1 MNQDLK
7 QWVDSCAAHCQPDQV
22 VWLDGSE
29 EEIQRIYEDSVA
41 DGTFVKMNEETY
53 PNCWYHRSDP
63 SDVAR
68 VEHLTFICSEKEEDA
83 GPTNN
88 WMAPNAAKDK
98 VWPLF
103 EGAMKGR
110 TMYVIPYVMGPL
122 GSPIS
127 KVGVE
132 ITDSKYVV
140 ANMRIMTRMGK
151 AALDQLGDSTDYC
164 KGLHSLGDL
173 SPDRRFIL
181 HFPEDREIW
190 SVGSGYGGNALLGK
204 KCYAL
209 RIASVMARDQGWL
222 AEHMLIVGIESPAGE
237 TRYVAAAF
245 PSACGKT
252 NLAMLVPPASMPG
265 WKVWTVGDD
274 IAWMKFGP
282 DGQLYAINPE
292 NGFFG
297 VAPGTS
303 TKTNP
308 NAFKTVQKNSLFTN
322 VGFTKDG
329 EPWWEGMG
337 TEPPAN
343 MTTWKGAP
351 YEPNGTEKAAHPN
364 SRFTGPASQCPCISP
379 EWENPKGVPISAILF
394 GGRRAS
400 TNPLVFESFGWDH
413 GVFVGAAVGS
423 ETTAAAIGKVGV
435 VRRDP
440 MAMLPFC
447 GYNMADYWKHWIET
461 GKKSDKMPRIFHV
474 NWFRQDAD
482 GNYMWPGFGE
492 NLRVLSWVLER
503 CAGKGDAVET
513 PIGHVPTPGAI
524 DTTGLDVDAD
534 TMEQLLAVKKDEWK
548 AELDDQAEFFTKF
561 GDRLPKELQ
570 DQLTAAR
577 SRFGL

>member
-7 QWVDSCAAHCQPDQV
+7 QWVDSCAAHCQPDRV

-29 EEIQRIYEDSVA
+29 EEIQRVYEDSVA

-68 VEHLTFICSEKEEDA
+68 VEHLTFICSEKEDDA

-88 WMAPNAAKDK
+88 WMAPGDAKKK

-222 AEHMLIVGIESPAGE
+222 AEHMLIVGIENPAGE

-322 VGFTKDG
+322 VGFTDDG

-351 YEPNGTEKAAHPN
+351 YDPKGSEKAAHPN

-474 NWFRQDAD
+474 NWFRKSAE
-482 GNYMWPGFGE
+482 GRFMWPGFGD
-492 NLRVLSWVLER
+492 NLRVLQWMIDR
-503 CAGKGDAVET
+503 CDGRATGREE
-513 PIGHVPTPGAI
+513 PIGILPAEGELETS
-524 DTTGLDVDAD
+524 GLQLDAD
-534 TMEQLLAVKKDEWK
+534 TLQQLLAVDRDGWR
-548 AELDDQAEFFTKF
+548 AELATVGEYLASYGERCPEQLQAERERTQSA
-561 GDRLPKELQ
+561 LN
-570 DQLTAAR
+570 
-577 SRFGL
+577 